1 MCGKKT
7 DDYYKWA
14 VALWCPT
21 CRKEVDKELRKEQDK
36 PFAFY
41 FAKYKV
47 IEKKGTRIF
56 CIPCRKEV
64 DKWLALIRRMKKKK
78 ESV

>member
-1 MCGKKT
+1 MAT
-7 DDYYKWA
+7 ME
-14 VALWCPT
+14 
-21 CRKEVDKELRKEQDK
+21 KEMIQC
-36 PFAFY
+36 
-41 FAKYKV
+41 AKCWKV

>member
-1 MCGKKT
+1 MWKCRMCWKKT

-21 CRKEVDKELRKEQDK
+21 CRKEIDKELRKEQDK

-41 FAKYKV
+41 FAKYKEWQLWKKRWYSV
-47 IEKKGTRIF
+47 LNVEK
-56 CIPCRKEV
+56 
-64 DKWLALIRRMKKKK
+64 
-78 ESV
+78 